1 MCNMKKNK
9 VRVNISVDK
18 EMLEKAKTKLEL
30 FGGKLSSLFNAY
42 LNDFIKSFDEKQP
55 SNLKEL
61 NKKIKG
67 IDSRLS
73 KIEESMRK
81 KSL

>member
-1 MCNMKKNK
+1 MCMKKNK

-55 SNLKEL
+55 INLKEL
-61 NKKIKG
+61 GRKIKD
-67 IDSRLS
+67 IETRLQ
-73 KIEESMRK
+73 KVEK
-81 KSL
+81 GKSL